1 MSTHDGL
8 VLLAIYVGVI
18 GAGALIEYVEHRV
31 KRAIRRRKRSWKT
44 SLFFIKTLDKYKSK
58 CYTINTVKERGTQK
72 MKYRVYTEDN
82 YSARLGYYLPTY
94 FKTKKEAQAYA
105 KTLTKPATIERKLVN
120 TWVKC

>member
-1 MSTHDGL
+1 MKNFS
-8 VLLAIYVGVI
+8 
-18 GAGALIEYVEHRV
+18 
-31 KRAIRRRKRSWKT
+31 
-44 SLFFIKTLDKYKSK
+44 FFLKKTLDILYGLWYYNYS
-58 CYTINTVKERGTQK
+58 KERGKQK

-105 KTLTKPATIERKLVN
+105 NTLTKPATIERKLVN

>member
-1 MSTHDGL
+1 
-8 VLLAIYVGVI
+8 
-18 GAGALIEYVEHRV
+18 
-31 KRAIRRRKRSWKT
+31 
-44 SLFFIKTLDKYKSK
+44 
-58 CYTINTVKERGTQK
+58 

-82 YSARLGYYLPTY
+82 YNTRLGYYLPTY